1 MLVALFAITST
12 VSAQNYMIVDSEK
25 VFKSVAAYNNAI
37 TEVDNLATKYQEQVD
52 AKYKAIETLYNNYM
66 AQRNSLSA
74 SVRQTRENDILQKE
88 REAKEFQES
97 KFATDGE
104 IMKRRLELISP
115 IQEMVFDAIDAYAKN
130 NGFDLVLDAASNAT
144 ILYKSDRID
153 KTQSIINELKK

>member
-37 TEVDNLATKYQEQVD
+37 TEVDNLATKYQKEVD
-52 AKYKAIETLYNNYM
+52 AKYQAIETLYNNYM

-74 SVRQTRENDILQKE
+74 SARQTRENEILQKE
-88 REAKEFQES
+88 REAQEFQES

-115 IQEMVFDAIDAYAKN
+115 IQERVFDAIDAYAKSY
-130 NGFDLVLDAASNAT
+130 GFDLVLDAASNAT
-144 ILYKSDRID
+144 ILYKSDKVD